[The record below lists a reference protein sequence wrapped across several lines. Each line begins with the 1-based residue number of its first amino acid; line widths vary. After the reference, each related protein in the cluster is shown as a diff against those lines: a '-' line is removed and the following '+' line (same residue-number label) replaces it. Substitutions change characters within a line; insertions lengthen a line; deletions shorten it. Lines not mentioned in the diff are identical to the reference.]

1 MNILLFIPS
10 LLEGDI
16 SGFMTKM
23 AVVVLMWLVV
33 IAASMIDLITGVA
46 ASRRTG
52 QKKTTSWG
60 LRRTLS
66 KDLQYLA
73 MLMMFLIIDICLSAL
88 SPYLALLSTPILS
101 VVGTAAIVIVEA
113 ISVIENTRKGK
124 DKKQDKIDDIQQLVV
139 AASDKLGLDKTRE
152 VLEALQEYVEQQKKS

>member
-16 SGFMTKM
+16 SGFMTKI
-23 AVVVLMWLVV
+23 AVVVLMWLIV

-124 DKKQDKIDDIQQLVV
+124 DKEQDKIDDIQQLVV
-139 AASDKLGLDKTRE
+139 AAADRLGSDKTKE
-152 VLEALQEYVEQQKKS
+152 VIEALQEYVEQQKKS

>member
-16 SGFMTKM
+16 GGFMTKI
-23 AVVVLMWLVV
+23 AVVVLMWLIV

-139 AASDKLGLDKTRE
+139 AAADKLGLDKTKE
-152 VLEALQEYVEQQKKS
+152 VIEALQEYVEQQKKS